1 MLIFAVIGAL
11 FRIYVKTIGEC
22 IQIMVDLNCI
32 CFPSLTIKLVDSL
45 FEPCGLVV
53 ISDGNS
59 MFLTNPPETTNKQAK
74 TRVMYKSIYPRR
86 HTKSFRQIES

>member
-1 MLIFAVIGAL
+1 MLIFAVIGAS

-59 MFLTNPPETTNKQAK
+59 MFLTNPRNNQQTSQDSCHVQVYLPTK
-74 TRVMYKSIYPRR
+74 TYKE
-86 HTKSFRQIES
+86 F